1 MNNEEKVTIE
11 TIREEVEN
19 EHRFKSVWRGYE
31 KNAVN
36 EYIKDLE
43 EKQKQ
48 QIEVEQE
55 KAKAILSKNQQMI
68 KQIDEMN
75 VQIDELREKLK
86 KREATEN
93 SVVQKMI
100 HSLKETNSKL
110 MEENS
115 NKKMQIAALEER
127 MEAMR
132 EDVVNYSNM
141 LSALDKRLKELLN
154 EKISECNDV
163 IDAWEA
169 QFEQTTNDIKTKM
182 E

>member
-75 VQIDELREKLK
+75 VRIDELREKLK

-132 EDVVNYSNM
+132 GDVVNYSNM